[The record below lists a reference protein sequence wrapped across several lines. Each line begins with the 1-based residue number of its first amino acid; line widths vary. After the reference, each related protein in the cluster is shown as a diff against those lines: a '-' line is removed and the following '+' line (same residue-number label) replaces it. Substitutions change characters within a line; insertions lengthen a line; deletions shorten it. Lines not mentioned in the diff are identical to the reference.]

1 MCEFVQ
7 VDLKVSHRKLVAEES
22 GYSSHLLHQVKIK
35 LGKPL
40 KTALKKHNF
49 TPQETNLSEGTE
61 TALSFFRAFFARVFF
76 LFGPWLG
83 ARLHPSKPVSCKKA
97 GIAGEVTLSA
107 KNIGVEDFFAFV
119 FVHLA
124 FSFCRIRTNAPLP
137 ARVFG
142 PRPKT

>member
-1 MCEFVQ
+1 MKVLKQHSPFFV
-7 VDLKVSHRKLVAEES
+7 LFLR
-22 GYSSHLLHQVKIK
+22 G
-35 LGKPL
+35 
-40 KTALKKHNF
+40 
-49 TPQETNLSEGTE
+49 
-61 TALSFFRAFFARVFF
+61 FFFFFF

-97 GIAGEVTLSA
+97 EIAGDVTLSA

-124 FSFCRIRTNAPLP
+124 FSFFRIRTNAPLP

-142 PRPKT
+142 PWPKT